1 MKTAFGLLVLACSYC
16 AALLLPAPAG
26 AGGPLRVQKAS
37 LHSFSDGT
45 DGGLPERQDF
55 IRGALQQL
63 SVEGLRADVEA
74 LSTEFTTRCAPVC
87 ARANVLWPDAF
98 F

>member
-1 MKTAFGLLVLACSYC
+1 MKTAFGLLVLAFSHC
-16 AALLLPAPAG
+16 AAMLLPAPAG

-63 SVEGLRADVEA
+63 SLEDLRADVEA
-74 LSTEFTTRCAPVC
+74 LSTEFTTRCTPVC
-87 ARANVLWPDAF
+87 MRGRALA
-98 F
+98 